1 MRVAGSEMPQAK
13 DDAASRKSAL
23 LARLA
28 ASPHQLAAARA
39 ALPGTPEARLEA
51 LLDEIDETVLPRV
64 LHVTSGSRE
73 TARLIVSHRRLI
85 GIETQDRP
93 KPKADPDA
101 LAQVFAAGLAQIALW
116 RGALSLSVS
125 PRTAPPGRAERAC
138 SVAAIRQALA
148 LPPPENA
155 CDRLQRLVEAEAVAR
170 LHWSGNS
177 PQARFSGTQA
187 WRATLQMIAANY
199 LKMQSQTRANVRTG
213 PLRTEGLL
221 IPVGTDLGIVVASFD
236 RQGFAAVLS
245 RQTGLD
251 LIAAWQSRG

>member
-1 MRVAGSEMPQAK
+1 MRAGGNEMPQAK

-28 ASPHQLAAARA
+28 ASPHQLAAAHA
-39 ALPGTPEARLEA
+39 ALPGTPEARIEA

-64 LHVTSGSRE
+64 LHVTSGPRE
-73 TARLIVSHRRLI
+73 VARLIVSHRRLI

-93 KPKADPDA
+93 KPKPDPDA
-101 LAQVFAAGLAQIALW
+101 LAQVFAGRLAQIAQW
-116 RGALSLSVS
+116 RGELSLSVS
-125 PRTAPPGRAERAC
+125 PRSAPPGRAGRAC

-177 PQARFSGTQA
+177 PQAQFSGTQA
-187 WRATLQMIAANY
+187 WRATLQTIAANY
-199 LKMQSQTRANVRTG
+199 LKMQSQTRATARAG
-213 PLRTEGLL
+213 PQRAEGLL
-221 IPVGTDLGIVVASFD
+221 IPIGFDLGIVVASVD